1 MSTLHAKAA
10 VMEEVGRP
18 LVVADIEVAE
28 PEDHEILV
36 RTAAAGLCH
45 SDLLFLEGS
54 WPHPVPTI
62 LGHEVT
68 GTVEAVGPE
77 VTGFTPGDTVIGCAG
92 GGCYRCRFCVV
103 GRPLLCE
110 GREAHERP
118 PGAAPRLS
126 RGGQPVHQYG
136 QLSGFSTLL
145 LVHEDAAVRIPP
157 EIPPL
162 LAAILGCAVAT
173 GLGAVFNTARVDPG
187 DSVVVT
193 GCGGVGLSA
202 IQGARIAGAGT
213 IVAVDV
219 VPMKLELART
229 LGATEVVDASED
241 DRIERV
247 LDLTGGGAAHVIEA
261 SGVGRVAEETIAMAA
276 PGGTIVLVG
285 LPAQGTRISFDP
297 ATLIPGERVIRGSH
311 VGSLRPTIDIP
322 RYAGMYLRGQLLL
335 EPLVS
340 TRISLRAVNDGFA
353 AMGRGEVARAVIE
366 FARNE

>member
-10 VMEEVGRP
+10 VMEEAGRP

-28 PEDHEILV
+28 PEGHEILV

-68 GTVEAVGPE
+68 GAVEAVGPG
-77 VTGFTPGDTVIGCAG
+77 VTRFAPGDTVIGCAG

-110 GREAHERP
+110 RRVEHERAA
-118 PGAAPRLS
+118 GAVPRLS
-126 RGGQPVHQYG
+126 RGGEAIHQYG

-145 LVHEDAAVRIPP
+145 LVHEDAAVRIPT
-157 EIPPL
+157 EIPPR

-202 IQGARIAGAGT
+202 VQGARIAGAGT

-219 VPMKLELART
+219 VPMKLELARG
-229 LGATEVVDASED
+229 LGATDAVDASDED
-241 DRIERV
+241 AIERV
-247 LDLTGGGAAHVIEA
+247 LELTGGGASHVIEA
-261 SGVGRVAEETIAMAA
+261 SGVGRMAEEAIAMAA
-276 PGGTIVLVG
+276 PGGTITLVG
-285 LPAQGTRISFDP
+285 LPAQGTRVSFDP

-311 VGSLRPTIDIP
+311 VGSLRPTIDVP
-322 RYAGMYLRGQLLL
+322 RYASMYLRGQLLL

-340 TRISLRAVNDGFA
+340 SQIPLSAVNDGFA
-353 AMGRGEVARAVIE
+353 AMERGEVARAVID
-366 FARNE
+366 FATSE